1 MVRVSKSSLK
11 TPETFNLILSR
22 YVSGEIVVID
32 TLIGLREQEERTVSL
47 GNASEGL
54 YFLQVQGETNLGEF
68 IWSKQDDD
76 LVIESD
82 FWSFKNGQ
90 LGVLNSE
97 ENAAY
102 AQLLEAKHSF
112 DSRFGAQQSLFGLLS
127 PFQKDYYRRM
137 AQLEDTISLSIA
149 SFNSELKQVRSKHEN
164 TYAGRVLVPLNLLP
178 ELRDPIFSSRYDGF
192 LSLMSEQYFA
202 PCDLTQASVL
212 NHYALED
219 KVLSYLDSYS
229 EKSAAGAEKG
239 IDVIMEAMN
248 DFSKVRSYVYSL
260 LLKNFINFKTE
271 TLARYLMDKHADGCD
286 LDLTFE
292 ELKRLNEMRS
302 LMIGGTLPN
311 VNLLDVNDRPHDLG
325 RYANNHKYTI
335 VYIWIS
341 WCAKCK
347 KQSPEIASLY
357 NEYRKRGLG
366 VYAISLDEKKEE
378 WVMAMEKINA
388 TYPNLSEQVPI
399 KNSTVALRYG
409 LSTTPKIFIIDSES
423 RIVMKDVYGDALQ
436 EQISNLFS
444 AK

>member
-11 TPETFNLILSR
+11 TQEPFNLILSR

-32 TLIGLREQEERTVSL
+32 SLIGLREQEERIVSL
-47 GNASEGL
+47 GDASEGL
-54 YFLQVQGETNLGEF
+54 YFLQVQGETNMGEF

-112 DSRFGAQQSLFGLLS
+112 DSRFGAQQSLFGLVS
-127 PFQKDYYRRM
+127 PFQRDFYGRM
-137 AQLEDTISLSIA
+137 TQLEDSIALNISSFNFVLKQISLD
-149 SFNSELKQVRSKHEN
+149 HEK
-164 TYAGRVLVPLNLLP
+164 TYTGRVLVPLNLLP
-178 ELRDPIFSSRYDGF
+178 ELRDPNFSSKYDGF

-202 PCDLTQASVL
+202 PCDLTRASVL

-229 EKSAAGAEKG
+229 EKSATGAEKG
-239 IDVIMEAMN
+239 IDVIMGAMN
-248 DFSKVRSYVYSL
+248 DFPKVRSYVYNL

-271 TLARYLMDKHADGCD
+271 TLARYLIDKHADGCD

-311 VNLLDVNDRPHDLG
+311 VNLLDVSDRPHDLG
-325 RYANNHKYTI
+325 RYASNHKYTI

-347 KQSPEIASLY
+347 KQSPEITSLY
-357 NEYRKRGLG
+357 DEYRKKGLG

-378 WVMAMEKINA
+378 WVMAMGKLNA
-388 TYPNLSEQVPI
+388 SYPNVSEQVAI
-399 KNSTVALRYG
+399 KNSSVALRYG
-409 LSTTPKIFIIDSES
+409 LSTTPKIFIIDAES